1 MKQKITI
8 PVNSI
13 TKYLSIW
20 NGIFQLTPME
30 LRILSAFIEVQETTE
45 ESNMCSLS
53 NKKEVARIIGMSDY
67 NTLNN
72 YIKKLKDKG
81 SLLYNNKKYTLNR
94 LLNTKNTEI
103 GLSIQWT

>member
-30 LRILSAFIEVQETTE
+30 LRILSAFIEVQEITE

-72 YIKKLKDKG
+72 YIKTLKDKG

>member
-30 LRILSAFIEVQETTE
+30 LRILSAFIEVQEITE

-81 SLLYNNKKYTLNR
+81 SLFFNNKKYTLNR

>member
-8 PVNSI
+8 PVDSI

-30 LRILSAFIEVQETTE
+30 LRILSAFIEVQEITE
-45 ESNMCSLS
+45 ELNMCTLS

-81 SLLYNNKKYTLNR
+81 SLLYDGKKYTLNR
-94 LLNTKNTEI
+94 LLNIKNTEI